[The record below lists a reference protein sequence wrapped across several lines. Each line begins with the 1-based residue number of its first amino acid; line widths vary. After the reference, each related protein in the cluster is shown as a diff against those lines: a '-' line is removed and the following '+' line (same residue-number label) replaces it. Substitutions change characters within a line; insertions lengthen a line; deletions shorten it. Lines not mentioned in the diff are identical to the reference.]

1 MSTVDQLPMTISP
14 GGALA
19 LPSPPVRVAAPT
31 GDRIRKMFAV
41 LRRRWLPFAAV
52 LLTVIA
58 AVAIYTLRQTPQF
71 IATATLLVN
80 SRVLNVT
87 PKDNPVVP
95 QGSDEDRA
103 VSTEVQIL
111 QSNEVARRVIA
122 AVEKRYPNF
131 DASLTELPQP
141 AAHANILDAVDGRL
155 RVGRPGATNVLE
167 LSFRAADPVIAA
179 TVANEFVTQYIAF
192 KVDGRLGAARTAD
205 SGLRGELDR
214 MRAGV
219 ESAEAAVASYR
230 REHNL
235 LSADGVTLTEREQS
249 LYKQNDAAAQ
259 TSLAE
264 EEARLSTARAQ
275 LRRGS
280 NGGDVGEAL
289 GSSVVNQLR
298 GQRAV
303 ASAALAQ
310 LEARYQSD
318 HPKVIK
324 AQREVD
330 DIDQAIKGEIGRV
343 VSNLEARVSVAR
355 QRAGA
360 ASGISGRSR
369 GELASNAAA
378 AVGLN
383 ELERRA
389 DALRTNYAGMLARQT
404 AVASE
409 SVVADIDARLLSSA
423 LVPKRPT
430 YPNKKLNL
438 ALGILLG
445 LVLASAVV
453 ALLQLLDQK
462 LVSSQE
468 VEAAL
473 GVTHL
478 VNMPSVNSIAKP
490 ADRSIRPV
498 DFVIDRPLSLM
509 AEAMRSLL
517 LMIERD
523 GEPKSTRIVGIT
535 SARPGEGKSTVA
547 ACLARVAA
555 LSGRRTL
562 LIDGDIRSPSVA
574 TIFGASP
581 KRGLLDVLTGQAA
594 LKDVLIQD
602 ERSGAWLLPAM
613 PVPFKH
619 AQINSD
625 EALRALMT
633 RFADVF
639 DLVIIDTAP
648 ALAVVESRLLMSYV
662 DKALLVV
669 RWKHTPRQNARTA
682 LRRLQAIGVRPMGV
696 VMTQVDMKAV
706 AAYAV
711 DDVDYGY
718 LGWAY

>member
-1 MSTVDQLPMTISP
+1 MSTIDQLPMTVGA

-19 LPSPPVRVAAPT
+19 LPGPPVRVTAAT
-31 GDRIRKMFAV
+31 GDRIRKIFAV
-41 LRRRWLPFAAV
+41 LRRRWLPFTAV

-58 AVAIYTLRQTPQF
+58 AVAIYTLRQTPQY

-87 PKDNPVVP
+87 PKENPVVP

-103 VSTEVQIL
+103 VSTEIQIL
-111 QSNEVARRVIA
+111 QSNEVAKRVIA
-122 AVEKRYPNF
+122 AVEKRYPKF
-131 DASLTELPQP
+131 DTLLTELPQP
-141 AAHANILDAVDGRL
+141 AAHANILDAVSGRL
-155 RVGRPGATNVLE
+155 RVGRPGGTNVLE
-167 LSFRAADPVIAA
+167 VSFRAADPVIAA
-179 TVANEFVTQYIAF
+179 AVANEFVTQYIAF

-205 SGLRGELDR
+205 SGLRSELDR

-249 LYKQNDAAAQ
+249 LYKQQDAAAQ
-259 TSLAE
+259 TQLAE

-298 GQRAV
+298 GQRSI

-310 LEARYQSD
+310 LQARYQPD
-318 HPKVIK
+318 HPKVVK

-330 DIDQAIKGEIGRV
+330 DIDQAIKAEIGRV

-360 ASGISGRSR
+360 ASGISSQSR

-430 YPNKKLNL
+430 YPNKKLNA
-438 ALGILLG
+438 ALGVLLG
-445 LVLASAVV
+445 LVLASATV

-478 VNMPSVNSIAKP
+478 VNMPSVSSVAKP
-490 ADRSIRPV
+490 ADRGIRPI

-625 EALRALMT
+625 EALKGLMA
-633 RFADVF
+633 RFIDVF

>member
-1 MSTVDQLPMTISP
+1 MNSSDQLPMTISP
-14 GGALA
+14 GGVLA
-19 LPSPPVRVAAPT
+19 LPAMPVRVTAPT
-31 GDRIRKMFAV
+31 GDRIRKIFAV

-87 PKDNPVVP
+87 PKDNAVVP
-95 QGSDEDRA
+95 EESNEDRA
-103 VSTEVQIL
+103 VSTEIQIL
-111 QSNEVARRVIA
+111 QSNEVARRAIA
-122 AVEKRYPNF
+122 AVEKHYPKF
-131 DASLTELPQP
+131 DSMLTELPQP
-141 AAHANILDAVDGRL
+141 AARANILDAVNGRL

-167 LSFRAADPVIAA
+167 VSFRAADPVIAA
-179 TVANEFVTQYIAF
+179 AVANEFVTQYIAF
-192 KVDGRLGAARTAD
+192 KVEGRLGAARNAD
-205 SGLRGELDR
+205 SGLRTELDR

-219 ESAEAAVASYR
+219 ESAEAAVADYR

-249 LYKQNDAAAQ
+249 LYKQQDAAAQ
-259 TSLAE
+259 TALAE
-264 EEARLSTARAQ
+264 EQARLSTARAQ

-289 GSSVVNQLR
+289 GSSVINQLR

-310 LEARYQSD
+310 LEARYEPD
-318 HPKVIK
+318 HPKVVK
-324 AQREVD
+324 AKRELA
-330 DIDQAIKGEIGRV
+330 DIDQAISSEIGRV
-343 VSNLEARVSVAR
+343 VSNLEARVSVAQ
-355 QRAGA
+355 QRAGV
-360 ASGISGRSR
+360 ASSISGRSR
-369 GELASNAAA
+369 GELATNAAA

-389 DALRTNYAGMLARQT
+389 DALRSNYAGMLARQT

-423 LVPKRPT
+423 LVPKQPT
-430 YPNKKLNL
+430 YPNRKLNL
-438 ALGILLG
+438 VLGVLLG
-445 LVLASAVV
+445 LVLASAVIAV
-453 ALLQLLDQK
+453 LQLLDQK

-473 GVTHL
+473 GVAHL
-478 VNMPSVNSIAKP
+478 VNVPSIASIAKP
-490 ADRSIRPV
+490 VDRAIRPA
-498 DFVIDRPLSLM
+498 DFVIDRPLSLI

-523 GEPKSTRIVGIT
+523 GEPRSTRVIGIT

-562 LIDGDIRSPSVA
+562 LIDGDVRSPSVA
-574 TIFGASP
+574 TIFGVTP
-581 KRGLLDVLTGQAA
+581 RHGLLDVLTGQAA
-594 LKDVLIQD
+594 LKDVLILD
-602 ERSGAWLLPAM
+602 ERSGAWLLPAL

-619 AQINSD
+619 EQINSD
-625 EALRALMT
+625 EALKALMA
-633 RFADVF
+633 RFTDVF

-662 DKALLVV
+662 DRALLVV

-696 VMTQVDMKAV
+696 IMTQVDMKAV